1 MYQISVQLTSV
12 DGEGV
17 VGVPD
22 GDGEEGG
29 GDPGQA
35 DGDLRVGDGPIA

>member
-1 MYQISVQLTSV
+1 MQLTSV
-12 DGEGV
+12 DGEEV

-22 GDGEEGG
+22 GDDEDGR

-35 DGDLRVGDGPIA
+35 DGDLRVRNGSIA